1 MPVLTTAVGT
11 MPILL
16 FYWIFFFFFSFFLI
30 HREIKFITRK
40 NQLFLFHV
48 FHLHSLCLG
57 NREVEK
63 RRTRQTRSSRL
74 SRVCRPLRAQP
85 WHSEVWSP
93 FLLPQTW
100 TLMPELLMQG
110 TMTLISIF
118 WSVKSERQRIQYQCS
133 IDSTIQLQRQ
143 EG

>member
-1 MPVLTTAVGT
+1 MNHQRKDCMGRSCRCSLSNACPYHCGGNHANTFVLLN
-11 MPILL
+11 LL
-16 FYWIFFFFFSFFLI
+16 FFFFFLI

-48 FHLHSLCLG
+48 FHLHSLCSG

-63 RRTRQTRSSRL
+63 RRTRQTRSSGL

-118 WSVKSERQRIQYQCS
+118 
-133 IDSTIQLQRQ
+133 
-143 EG
+143 